1 MPASEFS
8 KASKKEPRVRTLL
21 LNQLT
26 GEKDAEKVSRVFDA
40 PAETDA
46 DASGVRQKEEQEEQ
60 EEEEEEQQQQ
70 QQQQR
75 KPSKEGEEAAR
86 ASRRRHRDASALVRF
101 LPKSKRK
108 QAKEYVLHLDG
119 KEGVEIKNNDVYHNS
134 KKKGNLIV
142 LLAHRFGGKETVD
155 PIFDGPRG
163 GGGSSSSD
171 GDDGGGG
178 DAIAP
183 APLAPPLRGTKKRS
197 RSAAEGAAK
206 EKEDKEQQQQQQHRP
221 PAPSAPREEKK
232 KKKKKNERRYRVPDF
247 DDFDIVGSR
256 SPTPERGGR

>member
-163 GGGSSSSD
+163 GGSSSSD

-206 EKEDKEQQQQQQHRP
+206 EKEDKEQQQQQHRP
-221 PAPSAPREEKK
+221 PAPSAPREEKKK

>member
-60 EEEEEEQQQQ
+60 EEE
-70 QQQQR
+70 QQR

-206 EKEDKEQQQQQQHRP
+206 EKEDKEQQQQQQQQHRP
-221 PAPSAPREEKK
+221 PAPSAPREKK

>member
-70 QQQQR
+70 Q
-75 KPSKEGEEAAR
+75 PSKEGEEAAR

-163 GGGSSSSD
+163 GSSSSSD

-232 KKKKKNERRYRVPDF
+232 KKKKKKNERRYRVPDF

>member
-60 EEEEEEQQQQ
+60 EEEEEEQQ

-232 KKKKKNERRYRVPDF
+232 KKKKKKNERRYRVPDF